1 MSQNYYPFPHYA
13 YCHFHRPCPPGC
25 RNWIVVKPSHSNS
38 VAHFKHLHPELE
50 SDRNIFI
57 VEGDILRRVYN
68 GLNIIAP
75 SIVVQNIITYHDT
88 EMQNPERNPN
98 LYYAFDDYPFPYYMY
113 SQFHQFCPPERRSW
127 IIVKPSDS
135 SSVTEFDQRH
145 PELVPDDNILVLEG
159 NRLKQ
164 VSTGG
169 TAPVHINIIRN
180 LRLQF
185 ANETQ
190 TPETNPDF

>member
-50 SDRNIFI
+50 SD
-57 VEGDILRRVYN
+57 
-68 GLNIIAP
+68 
-75 SIVVQNIITYHDT
+75 
-88 EMQNPERNPN
+88 PN